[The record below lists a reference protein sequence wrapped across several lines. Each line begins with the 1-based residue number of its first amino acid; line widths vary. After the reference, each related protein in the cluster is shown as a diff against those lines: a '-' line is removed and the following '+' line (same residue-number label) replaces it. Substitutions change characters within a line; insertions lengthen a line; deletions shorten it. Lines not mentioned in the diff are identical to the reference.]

1 MFRKPAALINS
12 TALKQAD
19 NSLKEIYDNYYKSR
33 EKDFIELIQLVG
45 EIGID
50 EVKEVLKY

>member
-1 MFRKPAALINS
+1 MFRKPAALINN